1 MTCEISFEV
10 SDELA
15 EQIVDSI
22 DNTVSSGQDS
32 WTFNGDFS
40 IPEALELR
48 NDLQQQLNDGS

>member
-10 SDELA
+10 SDEIA
-15 EQIVDSI
+15 EQIVESI
-22 DNTVSSGQDS
+22 DGTVSSGQES
-32 WTFNGDFS
+32 WTFNGDFT